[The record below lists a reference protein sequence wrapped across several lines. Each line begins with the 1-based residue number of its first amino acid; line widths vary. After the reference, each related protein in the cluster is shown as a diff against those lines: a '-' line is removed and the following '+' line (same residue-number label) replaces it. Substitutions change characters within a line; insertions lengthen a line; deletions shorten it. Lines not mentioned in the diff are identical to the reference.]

1 MSDAAASLFLV
12 TVDRLPAWML
22 SAYGSTWVSTPTCDA
37 LAARGVVFDRLIAT
51 GDDQIALL
59 RDLVR
64 PPAAVFPAA
73 DVTVVSD
80 DDSAAEVLSAAGIVA
95 SRVTIRGGADAASD
109 EAETNLARLCGAAAA
124 AVAPGRR
131 QMIWCHASSLGRAW
145 DAPTAYRDAYVDP
158 DDPPPPAGAAV
169 PEFPV
174 DVQTDPDLVMGV
186 RQAFAGQ
193 LTLLD
198 RCLAGLL
205 KAVEQPGGSS
215 AWTLLFAGVRGLGL
229 GLHGRVGCGSLPPF
243 GELVH
248 MPAILVDAAGRMAA
262 QRFDGLV
269 THADLGATLRE
280 LCGVPAAGTGVAEP
294 WEPRSLAG
302 LYRSWSVDRRD
313 RVIVP
318 ASTGTAVV
326 TPGWHLVV
334 PGPVAGEDGGK
345 PVLFAKP
352 DDFFEVCDVS
362 DRSGTVVD
370 ELAGLAS
377 TVRSGDGTTPW
388 RTPLSPDAVG
398 GGAA

>member
-1 MSDAAASLFLV
+1 MSDATASLLVV

-22 SAYGSTWVSTPTCDA
+22 SGYGSTWVSMPTCDA

-51 GDDQIALL
+51 GDDQFALL

-64 PPAAVFPAA
+64 PSADLFPAA
-73 DVTVVSD
+73 EITVVSD
-80 DDSAAEVLSAAGIVA
+80 DDSVVEILSGAGESAVRVAVRSGRDLAAN
-95 SRVTIRGGADAASD
+95 
-109 EAETNLARLCGAAAA
+109 EAETNLGRLCNAAAA
-124 AVAPGRR
+124 AVVPGRR
-131 QMIWCHASSLGRAW
+131 QMIWCHASSLGISW
-145 DAPTAYRDAYVDP
+145 DAPSSFREAYVDP
-158 DDPPPPAGAAV
+158 DDPQPAAGAAV

-174 DVQTDPDLVMGV
+174 DAETDPDLVMGA
-186 RQAFAGQ
+186 RQVFAGQ

-198 RCLAGLL
+198 RCLAGLVE
-205 KAVEQPGGSS
+205 AVAQRAGS
-215 AWTLLFAGVRGLGL
+215 APWAVVFAGVRGLGL

-248 MPAILVDAAGRMAA
+248 VPAIVVDAAGRMAA

-269 THADLGATLRE
+269 THADLGVTLRE
-280 LCGVPAAGTGVAEP
+280 LCGGPAAATGGGEP

-302 LYRSWSVDRRD
+302 LHQSWAVARRD
-313 RVIVP
+313 RVLVS
-318 ASTGTAVV
+318 ASTGAAVV
-326 TPGWHLVV
+326 TPGWHLIV
-334 PGPVAGEDGGK
+334 PRPVAGGDGGR

-362 DRSGTVVD
+362 DRSGTVAD

-377 TVRSGDGTTPW
+377 AVRSGDETTAW
-388 RTPLSPDAVG
+388 RTPLSPDAVV